1 MADRDLIQTVAV
13 ERPKHVAPP
22 GWTRGELLAYS
33 VNSQTCLVY
42 RASAENSR
50 DSIQF
55 GSTLEANDFMGWWYA
70 PLAVRMC
77 EQIQEPVHPD
87 VVRLSSVEMLG
98 EWVPSEKPKPEE
110 IQSITPAKTH
120 NLLSDND
127 REDRTLHLRQ
137 KHGA

>member
-1 MADRDLIQTVAV
+1 MADRDLIQTVTR
-13 ERPKHVAPP
+13 ERPKHVIPP

-77 EQIQEPVHPD
+77 EQIQEPVD
-87 VVRLSSVEMLG
+87 SGVKRLSSDEMLG
-98 EWVPSEKPKPEE
+98 EWVPSAAAAPQAIESMTADK
-110 IQSITPAKTH
+110 AR
-120 NLLSDND
+120 NLLDD
-127 REDRTLHLRQ
+127 TPLKKTLHLPNREQ
-137 KHGA
+137 A